1 MHIMEYMYDNTQNM
15 DNRILEK
22 YIRGESSLE
31 ERIMVTE
38 WAEADENNRRELL
51 TLRKLF
57 TSTLMNTVD
66 DTRKRSR
73 PVWNFKTVFRYAV
86 CAVVA
91 SVVTLGTFALL
102 IDKRDADGDFFAR
115 TISAPV
121 GQRVHTLL
129 SDGTEIWLN
138 SNSTLQIFDDAGKFR
153 RVKLDGEACFDVA
166 HKDGKPFLV
175 ETEKNEVQVLG
186 TTFNVTAYKSSE
198 EFSVKLYEG
207 KVEVKD
213 LAHNHIVSLAPRQRL
228 DFVGGK
234 YVKSMIPELDTETWI
249 EGVYY
254 FEDETYLNILNKVQN
269 YYNIHISIMDKDLA
283 DYRCTCKFRPEDGV
297 EHLLNVLS
305 EIHPFKYA
313 WNVDRSG
320 IIIEK

>member
-1 MHIMEYMYDNTQNM
+1 MYIKEYMYDSTQNM
-15 DNRILEK
+15 DNRILDK

-31 ERIMVTE
+31 ERIMVTK
-38 WAEADENNRRELL
+38 WAEADENNHRELL

-66 DTRKRSR
+66 DARRKSR
-73 PVWNFKTVFRYAV
+73 PVWNFKTLFRYAV

-91 SVVTLGTFALL
+91 SVVTLGALALL
-102 IDKRDADGDFFAR
+102 IDNRDTEGDFFAR

-138 SNSTLQIFDDAGKFR
+138 SNSTLQIYDDSGISR

-166 HKDGKPFLV
+166 HNEAIPFIV
-175 ETEKNEVQVLG
+175 ETDRNEVRVLG
-186 TTFNVTAYKSSE
+186 TIFNVTAYKSSDD
-198 EFSVKLYEG
+198 FSVKLYEG
-207 KVEVKD
+207 KVGVSD
-213 LAHNHIVSLAPRQRL
+213 LAHNHIVNLDPRQRL
-228 DFVGGK
+228 DYVDGI
-234 YVKSMIPELDTETWI
+234 YVKSSIPELVTESWI
-249 EGVYY
+249 DGIYY

-269 YYNIHISIMDKDLA
+269 YYGINISIMDKELA
-283 DYRCTCKFRPEDGV
+283 DYRCTCKFRQEDGI

-305 EIHPFKYA
+305 EIHPFKYE
-313 WNVDRSG
+313 WNVDKSG